1 MINENLASYFPARK
15 CNGIDDLAATI
26 INPANCRSSPVN
38 LSIKDKYN
46 FAQTEPL

>member
-1 MINENLASYFPARK
+1 MNNENSVSYFPAREY
-15 CNGIDDLAATI
+15 NDIDDLAATI
-26 INPANCRSSPVN
+26 INPANWRSSPVN